1 MTAVSSPVLIV
12 DDDADHRTLL
22 ATYLASEGYTVAEV
36 DSGERALE
44 FVARETVALVLLDVL
59 LPGLSGF
66 EVCRRLKR
74 DPKSSATPVIM
85 VTALGDPT
93 SRTKA
98 FDSDADEY
106 ISKPVFRL
114 ELLARVRA
122 LLRLRRTQ
130 LDKDAAMRA
139 LESCERTHLHELLG
153 RYLPQE
159 AVQQLLQL
167 PEPERDARLQRAL
180 GAALADAQRT
190 SKG

>member
-1 MTAVSSPVLIV
+1 
-12 DDDADHRTLL
+12 
-22 ATYLASEGYTVAEV
+22 
-36 DSGERALE
+36 
-44 FVARETVALVLLDVL
+44 VLLDVL

-74 DPKSSATPVIM
+74 DPISAATPVIM
-85 VTALGDPT
+85 VTALDDAT

-130 LDKDAAMRA
+130 LDKDAAVRA
-139 LESCERTHLHELLG
+139 LESCERTHLQELLG
-153 RYLPQE
+153 RYLPKE
-159 AVQQLLQL
+159 AVAQLLQL

-180 GAALADAQRT
+180 GAALADAERAK
-190 SKG
+190 KG